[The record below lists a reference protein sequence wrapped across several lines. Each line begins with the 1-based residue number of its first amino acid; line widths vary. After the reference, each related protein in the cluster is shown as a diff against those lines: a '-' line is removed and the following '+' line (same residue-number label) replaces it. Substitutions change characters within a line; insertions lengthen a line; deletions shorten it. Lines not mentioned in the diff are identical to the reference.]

1 MSSAR
6 IAIVPAATSDTT
18 AAIASAR
25 RRPSSQ
31 AAAPAAA
38 TPTTAAVAPERITP
52 SPPTIPATTPSRF
65 RSPSASASRP
75 IASVAPES
83 AARSWIPRNDGS
95 RCPGPAA
102 LELVQDAEELEE
114 RPERR
119 RGAPRGEH
127 DEQRREL
134 LRAADRERRR
144 EREQRVLGRASRW

>member
-75 IASVAPES
+75 IGERRAGERREVVDAEERRLALS
-83 AARSWIPRNDGS
+83 
-95 RCPGPAA
+95 GPAA

-127 DEQRREL
+127 DEQR
-134 LRAADRERRR
+134 
-144 EREQRVLGRASRW
+144 Q